1 MFNPEKLLGSLL
13 KGGLSHG
20 GKGSNMKAQ
29 VGLGLLGLAIG
40 AVEHY
45 TSKSQARPPSAQ
57 HDQGG
62 AAPPPSPAMTGAV
75 PPEMPAVPPQ
85 VPSGMTAPPP
95 PPGPQPV
102 QAGDAASQNDAVLLI
117 RAMIAA
123 ASADGV
129 IDQQERQRILEKYRG
144 ANLSPEEQNFLA
156 GELLCPA
163 GIEQLTAEA
172 RSVETARRIY
182 AVSLLAVTVDTEAEQ
197 VYLQTLGERL
207 GLSARERDA
216 IHGTLGLAGLQP

>member
-13 KGGLSHG
+13 KGGLSRG

-57 HDQGG
+57 YEPGG
-62 AAPPPSPAMTGAV
+62 TVPPPSPAMPGAV
-75 PPEMPAVPPQ
+75 PPEMPPSPPPIQ
-85 VPSGMTAPPP
+85 PVMTAPPP
-95 PPGPQPV
+95 PPGPPPV
-102 QAGDAASQNDAVLLI
+102 SSGDPARQNDAVLLI

-129 IDQQERQRILEKYRG
+129 IDQQERQRILDKYRG

-163 GIEQLTAEA
+163 GVEQLTAEA
-172 RSVETARRIY
+172 HAVETARRIY
-182 AVSLLAVTVDTEAEQ
+182 AVSLLAVTVDTEAERA
-197 VYLQTLGERL
+197 YLQTLGTRL
-207 GLSARERDA
+207 GLSAGERDA
-216 IHGTLGLAGLQP
+216 IHSSLGLAGL